1 MSNIKELISEY
12 PDAEYVL
19 KRAGKI
25 ASENNKQ
32 IYVVGGFVRDL
43 FIQKTPVELDLM
55 IIGDGIEFAEILAK
69 DLKVKKIIPFEQF
82 STAKIPYKKIDIEVA
97 AARIEKYDDNSRKP
111 KEVIYTDLKGDLIRR
126 DFTINSMAVDLLP
139 ENYGELYDPYS
150 GIVDLQSKKIITP
163 LNPDDTFSEDPLR
176 MLRAAYFV
184 SKYKFDIDKDCYD
197 SIIRQKERI
206 SIVSQERITTELC
219 KILSSP
225 TPSKGLIILQET
237 GLMKLIF
244 PEIDEMYGMDQT
256 PEWNHKDI
264 FFHTMQVVDNA
275 AKLTQKMEIRFAAL
289 VHDIAK
295 PVTRRVDKKK
305 GYTFHG
311 HDAVGEK
318 ILNKVIKRM
327 KLSNKLGEFLKRMTL
342 LHLRPIAL
350 AKKDV
355 TDSAVR
361 RLMVAAGD
369 DIDDLMILCRADI
382 TTKNPNKV
390 NKYMKNFERV
400 DSLMKNVKERD
411 LFRKFQSPIRGKEIM
426 KLCDLQEGKKIGELK
441 KAIEEAI
448 LDGKIDNNHD
458 DALNYLYQIK
468 DKYIP

>member
-43 FIQKTPVELDLM
+43 FIQKKPIELDLM

-69 DLKVKKIIPFEQF
+69 DLKVKKIVPFEQF

-361 RLMVAAGD
+361 RLMVAVGD

>member
-1 MSNIKELISEY
+1 MSNIKELISKHPE
-12 PDAEYVL
+12 AENVL

-25 ASENNKQ
+25 ALEDKKQ

-43 FIQKTPVELDLM
+43 FIQNTPKEIDLM
-55 IIGDGIEFAEILAK
+55 IIGDGIEFAAKLAN
-69 DLKVKKIIPFEQF
+69 DLGVNKVIPFKQF
-82 STAKIPYKKIDIEVA
+82 STAKIPYKKIGIEVA
-97 AARIEKYDDNSRKP
+97 AARKEKYDSDSRKP
-111 KEVIYTDLKGDLIRR
+111 KEVIYTDLEGDLIRR
-126 DFTINSMAVDLLP
+126 DFTINSMAVNIIPD
-139 ENYGELYDPYS
+139 NYGELYDPYN
-150 GIVDLQSKKIITP
+150 GILDLQSKKIITP

-176 MLRAAYFV
+176 MLRAAYFA
-184 SKYKFDIDKDCYD
+184 SKFNFEIDSESYN

-206 SIVSQERITTELC
+206 SIVSQERITAELC
-219 KILSSP
+219 KILSTSV
-225 TPSKGLIILQET
+225 PSIGLVILQET

-244 PEIDEMYGMDQT
+244 PEIDQMYGMDQT

-295 PVTRRVDKKK
+295 PATRRVDKKK

-327 KLSNKLGEFLKRMTL
+327 KLSNNLGEFLKRMTL

-350 AKKDV
+350 AKKGV

-361 RLMVAAGD
+361 RLMVAAGN
-369 DIDDLMILCRADI
+369 DIDDLMTLCRADI

-400 DSLMKNVKERD
+400 DSLMKDVKERD
-411 LFRKFQSPIRGKEIM
+411 LFSQFQSPVRGKEIM
-426 KLCDLQEGKKIGELK
+426 ELFNLEEGKKVGKLK
-441 KAIEEAI
+441 KEIEEAI
-448 LDGKIDNNHD
+448 LDGKIDNNYD
-458 DALNYLYQIK
+458 DALNYLNQIK
-468 DKYIP
+468 DKYNL

>member
-1 MSNIKELISEY
+1 MSNIKELISKHPE
-12 PDAEYVL
+12 AENVL

-25 ASENNKQ
+25 ALEDKKQ

-43 FIQKTPVELDLM
+43 FIQNTPKEIDLM
-55 IIGDGIEFAEILAK
+55 IIGDGIEFAAKLAN
-69 DLKVKKIIPFEQF
+69 DLGVNKVIPFKQF
-82 STAKIPYKKIDIEVA
+82 STAKIPYKKIGIEVA
-97 AARIEKYDDNSRKP
+97 AARKEKYDSDSRKP
-111 KEVIYTDLKGDLIRR
+111 KEVIYTDLEGDLIRR
-126 DFTINSMAVDLLP
+126 DFTINSMAVNIIPD
-139 ENYGELYDPYS
+139 NYGELYDPYN
-150 GIVDLQSKKIITP
+150 GILDLQSKKIITP

-176 MLRAAYFV
+176 MLRAAYFA
-184 SKYKFDIDKDCYD
+184 SKFNFEIDSECYN

-206 SIVSQERITTELC
+206 SIVSQERITAELC
-219 KILSSP
+219 KILSTSV
-225 TPSKGLIILQET
+225 PSIGLVILQET

-244 PEIDEMYGMDQT
+244 PEIDQMYGMDQT

-295 PVTRRVDKKK
+295 PATRRVDKKK

-327 KLSNKLGEFLKRMTL
+327 KLSNNLGEFLKRMTL

-350 AKKDV
+350 AKKGV

-369 DIDDLMILCRADI
+369 DIDDLMTLCRADI

-400 DSLMKNVKERD
+400 DSLMKDVKERD
-411 LFRKFQSPIRGKEIM
+411 LFSQFQSPVRGKEIM
-426 KLCDLQEGKKIGELK
+426 ELYNLEEGKKVGKLK
-441 KAIEEAI
+441 KEIEEAI
-448 LDGKIDNNHD
+448 LDGKIDNNYD
-458 DALNYLYQIK
+458 DALNYLNQIK
-468 DKYIP
+468 DKYNL

>member
-1 MSNIKELISEY
+1 MSNIKELISKHPE
-12 PDAEYVL
+12 AENVL

-25 ASENNKQ
+25 ALEDKKQ

-43 FIQKTPVELDLM
+43 FIQNTPKEIDLM
-55 IIGDGIEFAEILAK
+55 IIGDGIEFAEKLAN
-69 DLKVKKIIPFEQF
+69 DLGVNKVIPFKQF
-82 STAKIPYKKIDIEVA
+82 STAKIPYKKIGIEVA
-97 AARIEKYDDNSRKP
+97 AARKEKYDSDSRKP
-111 KEVIYTDLKGDLIRR
+111 KEVIYTDLEGDLIRR
-126 DFTINSMAVDLLP
+126 DFTINSMAVNIIPD
-139 ENYGELYDPYS
+139 NYGELYDPYN
-150 GIVDLQSKKIITP
+150 GILDLQSKKIITP

-176 MLRAAYFV
+176 MLRAAYFA
-184 SKYKFDIDKDCYD
+184 SKFNFEIDSESYN

-219 KILSSP
+219 KILSTSV
-225 TPSKGLIILQET
+225 PSIGLVILQET

-244 PEIDEMYGMDQT
+244 PEIDQMYGMDQT

-295 PVTRRVDKKK
+295 PATRRVDKKK

-327 KLSNKLGEFLKRMTL
+327 KLSNNLGEFLKRMTL

-350 AKKDV
+350 AKKGV

-369 DIDDLMILCRADI
+369 DIDDLMTLCRADI

-400 DSLMKNVKERD
+400 DSLMKDVKERD
-411 LFRKFQSPIRGKEIM
+411 LFSQFQSPVRGKEIM
-426 KLCDLQEGKKIGELK
+426 ELFNLEEGKKVGKLK
-441 KAIEEAI
+441 KEIEEAI
-448 LDGKIDNNHD
+448 LDGKIDNNYD
-458 DALNYLYQIK
+458 DALNYLNQIK
-468 DKYIP
+468 DKYNL

>member
-1 MSNIKELISEY
+1 MSNIKELISQY

-43 FIQKTPVELDLM
+43 FIQKKPVEIDLM

-69 DLKVKKIIPFEQF
+69 DLEVKKVVPFKQF
-82 STAKIPYKKIDIEVA
+82 STAKIPYKKIFIEVA
-97 AARIEKYDDNSRKP
+97 AARLEKYDSKSRKP

-139 ENYGELYDPYS
+139 ENYGDLYDPYS
-150 GIVDLQSKKIITP
+150 GISDLQSKRIITP

-176 MLRAAYFV
+176 MLRAAYFA
-184 SKYKFDIDKDCYD
+184 SKFEFEIDKKCYD
-197 SIIRQKERI
+197 SIIRQKKRI
-206 SIVSQERITTELC
+206 LIVSQERITIELC

-225 TPSKGLIILQET
+225 IPSIGLIILQDT

-244 PEIDEMYGMDQT
+244 PEIDEMYGIDQT
-256 PEWNHKDI
+256 PEWHHKDI

-327 KLSNKLGEFLKRMTL
+327 KLSNNLGEFLKKMTL

-350 AKKDV
+350 AKKGV
-355 TDSAVR
+355 TDAAVR

-400 DSLMKNVKERD
+400 DSLMKDVKERD
-411 LFRKFQSPIRGKEIM
+411 LFSQFQSPIRGTEIM
-426 KLCDLQEGKKIGELK
+426 EICNLKEGKKIGELK
-441 KAIEEAI
+441 KEIEEAI

-458 DALNYLYQIK
+458 DALSYLYQIK
-468 DKYIP
+468 DKFIS

>member
-1 MSNIKELISEY
+1 MSNIKELISQH
-12 PDAEYVL
+12 PDAEFVL

-25 ASENNKQ
+25 ASENNKK

-43 FIQKTPVELDLM
+43 FIQKKPVEIDLM

-69 DLKVKKIIPFEQF
+69 DLEVKKVVPFKQF
-82 STAKIPYKKIDIEVA
+82 STAKIPYKKIYIEVA
-97 AARIEKYDDNSRKP
+97 AARLEKYDNKSRKP

-139 ENYGELYDPYS
+139 ENYGDLYDPYS
-150 GIVDLQSKKIITP
+150 GIIDLQSKKIITP
-163 LNPDDTFSEDPLR
+163 LNPDDTFFEDPLR
-176 MLRAAYFV
+176 MLRAAYFAA
-184 SKYKFDIDKDCYD
+184 KFEFEIDKKCYD
-197 SIIRQKERI
+197 SIIRQKKRI

-225 TPSKGLIILQET
+225 IPSIGLIILQET

-244 PEIDEMYGMDQT
+244 PEIDEMFGIDQT
-256 PEWNHKDI
+256 PEWHHKDI

-275 AKLTQKMEIRFAAL
+275 ATLTQKMEIRFAAL

-327 KLSNKLGEFLKRMTL
+327 KLSNNLGEFLKKMTL

-350 AKKDV
+350 AKKGV

-361 RLMVAAGD
+361 RLMVAAGG

-400 DSLMKNVKERD
+400 DSLMKDVKERD
-411 LFRKFQSPIRGKEIM
+411 LFSQFQSPVRGSEIM
-426 KLCDLQEGKKIGELK
+426 EICNIKEGKKIGELK

-468 DKYIP
+468 DKYIS

>member
-1 MSNIKELISEY
+1 MSNIKELISKHPE
-12 PDAEYVL
+12 AENVL

-25 ASENNKQ
+25 ALEDKKQ

-43 FIQKTPVELDLM
+43 FIQNTPKEIDLM
-55 IIGDGIEFAEILAK
+55 IIGDGIEFAAKLAN
-69 DLKVKKIIPFEQF
+69 DLGVNKVIPFKQF
-82 STAKIPYKKIDIEVA
+82 STAKIPYKKIGIEVA
-97 AARIEKYDDNSRKP
+97 AARKEKYDSDSRKP
-111 KEVIYTDLKGDLIRR
+111 KEVIYTDLEGDLIRR
-126 DFTINSMAVDLLP
+126 DFTINSMAVNIIPD
-139 ENYGELYDPYS
+139 NYGELYDPYN
-150 GIVDLQSKKIITP
+150 GILDLQSKKIITP

-176 MLRAAYFV
+176 MLRAAYFA
-184 SKYKFDIDKDCYD
+184 SKFNFEIDSESYN

-206 SIVSQERITTELC
+206 SIVSQERITAELC
-219 KILSSP
+219 KILSTSV
-225 TPSKGLIILQET
+225 PSIGLVILQET

-244 PEIDEMYGMDQT
+244 PEIDQMYGMDQT

-295 PVTRRVDKKK
+295 PATRRVDKKK

-327 KLSNKLGEFLKRMTL
+327 KLSNNLGEFLKRMTL

-350 AKKDV
+350 AKKGV

-369 DIDDLMILCRADI
+369 DIDDLMTLCRADI

-400 DSLMKNVKERD
+400 DSLMKDVKERD
-411 LFRKFQSPIRGKEIM
+411 LFSQFQSPVRGKEIM
-426 KLCDLQEGKKIGELK
+426 ELFNLEEGKKVGKLK
-441 KAIEEAI
+441 KEIEEAI
-448 LDGKIDNNHD
+448 LDGKIDNNYD
-458 DALNYLYQIK
+458 DALNYLNQIK
-468 DKYIP
+468 DKYNL

>member
-1 MSNIKELISEY
+1 MSNIKELLSKY
-12 PDAEYVL
+12 PEAENVL

-25 ASENNKQ
+25 ALEDEKQ

-43 FIQKTPVELDLM
+43 FIQNTPKEIDLM
-55 IIGDGIEFAEILAK
+55 IIGDGIEFAEKLAN
-69 DLKVKKIIPFEQF
+69 DLGVNKVIPFKQF

-97 AARIEKYDDNSRKP
+97 AARKEKYDSDSRKP
-111 KEVIYTDLKGDLIRR
+111 KEVIYTDLEGDLIRR
-126 DFTINSMAVDLLP
+126 DFTINSMAVNIIPD
-139 ENYGELYDPYS
+139 NYGELYDPYN
-150 GIVDLQSKKIITP
+150 GILDLQSKKIITP

-176 MLRAAYFV
+176 MLRAAYFA
-184 SKYKFDIDKDCYD
+184 SKFNFEIDTECYN

-219 KILSSP
+219 KILSTSV
-225 TPSKGLIILQET
+225 PSIGLVILQET

-244 PEIDEMYGMDQT
+244 PEIDQMYGMDQT

-295 PVTRRVDKKK
+295 PATRRVDKKK

-327 KLSNKLGEFLKRMTL
+327 KLSNNLGEFLKRMTL

-350 AKKDV
+350 AKKGV

-369 DIDDLMILCRADI
+369 DIDDLMTLCRADI

-400 DSLMKNVKERD
+400 DSLMKDVKERD
-411 LFRKFQSPIRGKEIM
+411 LFSQFQSPVRGKEIM
-426 KLCDLQEGKKIGELK
+426 ELFNLEEGKKVGKLK
-441 KAIEEAI
+441 KEIEEAI
-448 LDGKIDNNHD
+448 LDGKIDNNYD
-458 DALNYLYQIK
+458 DALNYLNQIK
-468 DKYIP
+468 DKYNL

>member
-1 MSNIKELISEY
+1 MSNIKELISQY

-43 FIQKTPVELDLM
+43 FIQKKPAEIDLM

-69 DLKVKKIIPFEQF
+69 DLEVKKVVPFKQF
-82 STAKIPYKKIDIEVA
+82 STAKIPYKKIFIEVA
-97 AARIEKYDDNSRKP
+97 AARLEKYDSKSRKP

-139 ENYGELYDPYS
+139 ENYGDLYDPYS
-150 GIVDLQSKKIITP
+150 GISDLQSKRIITP

-176 MLRAAYFV
+176 MLRAAYFA
-184 SKYKFDIDKDCYD
+184 SKFEFEIDKKCYD
-197 SIIRQKERI
+197 SIIRQKKRI

-225 TPSKGLIILQET
+225 IPSIGLIILQDT

-244 PEIDEMYGMDQT
+244 PEIDEMYGINQT
-256 PEWNHKDI
+256 PEWHHKDI

-327 KLSNKLGEFLKRMTL
+327 KLSNNLGEFLKKMTL
-342 LHLRPIAL
+342 LH
-350 AKKDV
+350 
-355 TDSAVR
+355 
-361 RLMVAAGD
+361 
-369 DIDDLMILCRADI
+369 
-382 TTKNPNKV
+382 
-390 NKYMKNFERV
+390 
-400 DSLMKNVKERD
+400 
-411 LFRKFQSPIRGKEIM
+411 
-426 KLCDLQEGKKIGELK
+426 
-441 KAIEEAI
+441 
-448 LDGKIDNNHD
+448 
-458 DALNYLYQIK
+458 
-468 DKYIP
+468 

>member
-43 FIQKTPVELDLM
+43 FIQKKPVELDLM

-69 DLKVKKIIPFEQF
+69 DLKVKKIVPFEQF

-139 ENYGELYDPYS
+139 KNYGELYDPYS

-184 SKYKFDIDKDCYD
+184 SKFKFDIDKDCYD

>member
-1 MSNIKELISEY
+1 MSNIKELISQY

-19 KRAGKI
+19 KRAGII
-25 ASENNKQ
+25 ALENNKQ
-32 IYVVGGFVRDL
+32 LYVVGGFVRDL
-43 FIQKTPVELDLM
+43 FIQKKPVELDLM

-69 DLKVKKIIPFEQF
+69 DLKVNKVVPFKQF

-97 AARIEKYDDNSRKP
+97 AARIEKYDNDSRKP

-139 ENYGELYDPYS
+139 ENYGELYDPYN
-150 GIVDLQSKKIITP
+150 GIIDLQSKNIITP

-176 MLRAAYFV
+176 MLRAAYFA
-184 SKYKFDIDKDCYD
+184 SKFNFDIDKDCYN

-219 KILSSP
+219 KVLSSP
-225 TPSKGLIILQET
+225 KPSKGLIILQET

-256 PEWNHKDI
+256 PEWHHKDI

-295 PVTRRVDKKK
+295 PVTRRVDKRK

-318 ILNKVIKRM
+318 ILNKVMKRM
-327 KLSNKLGEFLKRMTL
+327 KLSNNLGEYLKKMTL

-350 AKKDV
+350 AKKEV

-400 DSLMKNVKERD
+400 DSLMKDVKERD
-411 LFRKFQSPIRGKEIM
+411 LFSEFQSPVRGEEIM
-426 KLCDLQEGKKIGELK
+426 KLCDLKEGKKIGELK

-468 DKYIP
+468 DKYIS

>member
-69 DLKVKKIIPFEQF
+69 DLKVKKIVPFEQF

-184 SKYKFDIDKDCYD
+184 SKFKFDIDKDCYD

-311 HDAVGEK
+311 HDSVGEK

>member
-1 MSNIKELISEY
+1 
-12 PDAEYVL
+12 
-19 KRAGKI
+19 
-25 ASENNKQ
+25 
-32 IYVVGGFVRDL
+32 
-43 FIQKTPVELDLM
+43 
-55 IIGDGIEFAEILAK
+55 
-69 DLKVKKIIPFEQF
+69 
-82 STAKIPYKKIDIEVA
+82 
-97 AARIEKYDDNSRKP
+97 
-111 KEVIYTDLKGDLIRR
+111 
-126 DFTINSMAVDLLP
+126 MAIDLLP
-139 ENYGELYDPYS
+139 ENYGELHDPYS

-163 LNPDDTFSEDPLR
+163 LNPDDPFSEDPLR
-176 MLRAAYFV
+176 MLRAAYFA
-184 SKYKFDIDKDCYD
+184 SKFDFEIDKKCYD

-206 SIVSQERITTELC
+206 SIVSQERITAELC

-225 TPSKGLIILQET
+225 IPSIGLTVLQET

-256 PEWNHKDI
+256 PEWHHKDI

-275 AKLTQKMEIRFAAL
+275 AKLSQKMEIRFGAL
-289 VHDIAK
+289 VHDIAN
-295 PVTRRVDKKK
+295 PATRRVDKDK

-318 ILNKVIKRM
+318 ILKTVIRRM
-327 KLSNKLGEFLKRMTL
+327 KLSNNLGEFLKKMTL

-350 AKKDV
+350 AKKSV
-355 TDSAVR
+355 TDSAIR

-400 DSLMKNVKERD
+400 DEKMKDVKERD
-411 LFRKFQSPIRGKEIM
+411 LFSQFQSPIRGKEIM
-426 KLCDLQEGKKIGELK
+426 EICNLDEGKKIGEIK

-448 LDGKIDNNHD
+448 LDGKIDNDHD
-458 DALNYLYQIK
+458 NALTYLYQIK
-468 DKYIP
+468 DDYIS

>member
-1 MSNIKELISEY
+1 
-12 PDAEYVL
+12 L

-43 FIQKTPVELDLM
+43 FIQKKPVELDLM

-69 DLKVKKIIPFEQF
+69 DLKVKKIVPFEQF

-184 SKYKFDIDKDCYD
+184 SKFKFDIDKDCYD

>member
-1 MSNIKELISEY
+1 MSNIKELISKHPE
-12 PDAEYVL
+12 AENVL

-25 ASENNKQ
+25 ALEDKKQ

-43 FIQKTPVELDLM
+43 FIQNTPKEIDLM
-55 IIGDGIEFAEILAK
+55 IIGDGIEFAEKLAN
-69 DLKVKKIIPFEQF
+69 DLGVNKVIPFKQF
-82 STAKIPYKKIDIEVA
+82 STAKIPYKKIGIEVA
-97 AARIEKYDDNSRKP
+97 AARKEKYDSDSRKP
-111 KEVIYTDLKGDLIRR
+111 KEVIYTDLEGDLIRR
-126 DFTINSMAVDLLP
+126 DFTINSMAVNIIPD
-139 ENYGELYDPYS
+139 NYGELYDPYN
-150 GIVDLQSKKIITP
+150 GILDLQSKKIITP

-176 MLRAAYFV
+176 MLRAAYFA
-184 SKYKFDIDKDCYD
+184 SKFNFEIDSECYN

-206 SIVSQERITTELC
+206 SIVSQERITAELC
-219 KILSSP
+219 KILSTSV
-225 TPSKGLIILQET
+225 PSIGLVILQET

-244 PEIDEMYGMDQT
+244 PEIDQMYGMDQT

-295 PVTRRVDKKK
+295 PATRRVDKKK

-327 KLSNKLGEFLKRMTL
+327 KLSNNLGEFLKRMTL

-350 AKKDV
+350 AKKGV

-369 DIDDLMILCRADI
+369 DIDDLMTLCRADI

-400 DSLMKNVKERD
+400 DSLMKDVKERD
-411 LFRKFQSPIRGKEIM
+411 LFSQFQSPVRGKEIM
-426 KLCDLQEGKKIGELK
+426 ELYNLEEGKKVGKLK
-441 KAIEEAI
+441 KEIEEAI
-448 LDGKIDNNHD
+448 LDGKIDNNYD
-458 DALNYLYQIK
+458 DALNYLNQIK
-468 DKYIP
+468 DKYNL

>member
-43 FIQKTPVELDLM
+43 FIQKKPIELDLM

-69 DLKVKKIIPFEQF
+69 DLKVKKIVPFEQF

-184 SKYKFDIDKDCYD
+184 SKFKFDIDKDCYD

>member
-1 MSNIKELISEY
+1 MSNIKELISKHPE
-12 PDAEYVL
+12 AENVL

-25 ASENNKQ
+25 ALEDKKQ

-43 FIQKTPVELDLM
+43 FIQNTPKEIDLM
-55 IIGDGIEFAEILAK
+55 IIGDGIEFAEKLAN
-69 DLKVKKIIPFEQF
+69 DLGVNKVIPFKQF
-82 STAKIPYKKIDIEVA
+82 STAKIPYKKIGIEVA
-97 AARIEKYDDNSRKP
+97 AARKEKYDSDSRKP
-111 KEVIYTDLKGDLIRR
+111 KEVIYTDLEGDLIRR
-126 DFTINSMAVDLLP
+126 DFTINSMAVNIIPD
-139 ENYGELYDPYS
+139 NYGELYDPYN
-150 GIVDLQSKKIITP
+150 GILDLQSKKIITP

-176 MLRAAYFV
+176 MLRAAYFA
-184 SKYKFDIDKDCYD
+184 SKFNFEIDSECYN

-219 KILSSP
+219 KILSTSV
-225 TPSKGLIILQET
+225 PSIGLVILQET

-244 PEIDEMYGMDQT
+244 PEIDQMYGMDQT

-295 PVTRRVDKKK
+295 PATRRVDKKK

-327 KLSNKLGEFLKRMTL
+327 KLSNNLGEFLKRMTL

-350 AKKDV
+350 AKKGV

-369 DIDDLMILCRADI
+369 DIDDLMTLCRADI

-400 DSLMKNVKERD
+400 DSLMKDVKERD
-411 LFRKFQSPIRGKEIM
+411 LFSQFQSPVRGKEIM
-426 KLCDLQEGKKIGELK
+426 ELYNLEEGKKVGKLK
-441 KAIEEAI
+441 KEIEEAI
-448 LDGKIDNNHD
+448 LDGKIDNNYD
-458 DALNYLYQIK
+458 DALNYLNQIK
-468 DKYIP
+468 DKYNL

>member
-1 MSNIKELISEY
+1 MSNIKELISQH

-43 FIQKTPVELDLM
+43 FIQKKPVEIDLM

-69 DLKVKKIIPFEQF
+69 DLEVKKVVPFKQF
-82 STAKIPYKKIDIEVA
+82 STAKIPYKKIYIEVA
-97 AARIEKYDDNSRKP
+97 AARLEKYDNKSRKP

-139 ENYGELYDPYS
+139 ENYGDLYDPYS
-150 GIVDLQSKKIITP
+150 GIIDLQSKKIITP

-176 MLRAAYFV
+176 MLRAAYFA
-184 SKYKFDIDKDCYD
+184 SKFEFEIDKKCYD
-197 SIIRQKERI
+197 SIIRQKKRI

-219 KILSSP
+219 KILSLP
-225 TPSKGLIILQET
+225 IPSIGLIILQET

-244 PEIDEMYGMDQT
+244 PEIDEMYGIDQT
-256 PEWNHKDI
+256 PEWHHKDI

-327 KLSNKLGEFLKRMTL
+327 KLSNNLGEFLKKMTL

-361 RLMVAAGD
+361 RLMVAAGV

-400 DSLMKNVKERD
+400 DSLMKDVKERD
-411 LFRKFQSPIRGKEIM
+411 LFSQFQSPVRGTEIM
-426 KLCDLQEGKKIGELK
+426 EICNLKEGKKIGELK

-458 DALNYLYQIK
+458 DALSYLYQIK
-468 DKYIP
+468 DKFIS

>member
-43 FIQKTPVELDLM
+43 FIQKKPIELDLM

-69 DLKVKKIIPFEQF
+69 DLKVKKIVPFVQF

-426 KLCDLQEGKKIGELK
+426 ELCDLQEGKKIGELK

>member
-69 DLKVKKIIPFEQF
+69 DLKVKKIVPFEQF

>member
-1 MSNIKELISEY
+1 MSNIKELISQY

-43 FIQKTPVELDLM
+43 FIQKKPAEIDLM

-69 DLKVKKIIPFEQF
+69 DLEVKKVVPFKQF
-82 STAKIPYKKIDIEVA
+82 STAKIPYKKIYIEVA
-97 AARIEKYDDNSRKP
+97 AARLEKYDNKSRKP

-139 ENYGELYDPYS
+139 ENYGDLYDPYS
-150 GIVDLQSKKIITP
+150 GISDLQSKRIITP

-176 MLRAAYFV
+176 MLRAAYFA
-184 SKYKFDIDKDCYD
+184 SKFEFEIDKKCYD
-197 SIIRQKERI
+197 SIIRQKKRI

-225 TPSKGLIILQET
+225 IPSIGLIILQET

-244 PEIDEMYGMDQT
+244 PEIDEMYGIDQT
-256 PEWNHKDI
+256 PEWHHKDI

-327 KLSNKLGEFLKRMTL
+327 KLSNNLGEFLKKMTL

-350 AKKDV
+350 AKKGV

-369 DIDDLMILCRADI
+369 NIDDLMILCRADI

-400 DSLMKNVKERD
+400 DSLMKDVKERD
-411 LFRKFQSPIRGKEIM
+411 LFSQFQSPVRGKEIM
-426 KLCDLQEGKKIGELK
+426 EICNLKEGKKIGELK

-458 DALNYLYQIK
+458 DALSYLYQIK
-468 DKYIP
+468 DKFIS

>member
-1 MSNIKELISEY
+1 MSNIKELISQY

-43 FIQKTPVELDLM
+43 FIQKKPVEIDLM

-69 DLKVKKIIPFEQF
+69 DLEVKKVVPFKQF
-82 STAKIPYKKIDIEVA
+82 STAKIPYKKIYIEVA
-97 AARIEKYDDNSRKP
+97 AARLEKYDNKSRKP

-139 ENYGELYDPYS
+139 ENYGDLYDPYS
-150 GIVDLQSKKIITP
+150 GISDLQSKRIITP

-176 MLRAAYFV
+176 MLRAAYFA
-184 SKYKFDIDKDCYD
+184 SKFEFEIDKKCYD
-197 SIIRQKERI
+197 SIIRQKKRI

-225 TPSKGLIILQET
+225 IPSIGLIILQET

-244 PEIDEMYGMDQT
+244 PEIDEMYGIDQT
-256 PEWNHKDI
+256 PEWHHKDI

-327 KLSNKLGEFLKRMTL
+327 KLSNNLGEFLKKMTL

-361 RLMVAAGD
+361 RLMVAAGV

-400 DSLMKNVKERD
+400 DSLMKDVKERD
-411 LFRKFQSPIRGKEIM
+411 LFSQFQSPVRGKEIM
-426 KLCDLQEGKKIGELK
+426 EICNLKEGKKIGELK

-458 DALNYLYQIK
+458 DALSYLYQIK
-468 DKYIP
+468 DKFIS